1 MRWIRTV
8 SLIACWR
15 PRADRPDGRLATH
28 KRAMSDFTPGLA
40 SLKQSGAADLVLHC
54 GHKIEHGFECGRWP
68 VAALSQRG

>member
-15 PRADRPDGRLATH
+15 PRADRPDGRLAT
-28 KRAMSDFTPGLA
+28 RDQPLSNFANGLA

-54 GHKIEHGFECGRWP
+54 GHKIEHGFECRRWP
-68 VAALSQRG
+68 VASLSQRR